1 MSISQNW
8 PVHPLKHSQIKFS
21 SRLIHVPFPQSVN
34 SHGNKIGVGVGEI
47 DGIIDVGILLLEGIE
62 DENIEVDGNGMR
74 KSVVR
79 VGKII
84 VSVISTVV
92 VGMDCVL
99 SDGSSVVCVSVEV
112 DVVVAV
118 NGADDGSMVIRGVGD
133 RDIAAEVVVS
143 CREGLVN
150 RDKEKIGVD
159 SVDEEI
165 MDEGVGVSSNEVM
178 VVVGSRKK
186 SMLVVSGN
194 KTSMLLVSGKRISVV
209 VGTKTRLLAVGKMKS
224 LNVGSKISMLLVS
237 GNNKSVV
244 VGLKMMLLVV
254 GETKSLVVVG
264 ETKSVVIGNKMFM
277 LLVSGNKTSVVVGT
291 KIVVLVAAES
301 LVAGNKILL
310 VIGKKTSVLS
320 GVRKSLVTGEEV
332 IIDEDKLKDEGVREL
347 VTGKL
352 NEGVSMREVSASVC
366 CIVVDVNMK
375 NIGIEVVEISKKSV
389 VEISKKSVG
398 DIAKK
403 SLVNK
408 LELLGVGINEDS
420 GIRDVSGMGVTIG
433 TIVVVGGRKT
443 SLKLSLGEIASV
455 EVDGASVNTVRGI
468 EIDVSTSEGVNMLMD
483 TDNSEVGMGIST
495 TVLVGVIISLDPIVN
510 NTFVLA
516 TDSIT
521 IVVVGG
527 KNTKDVSSIL
537 LLKSTELDGAKEG
550 TVGVGE
556 GMGMGV
562 GVGVGVEVS
571 ISVVKT
577 AVEKGLEL
585 TLSDVDANTV
595 DRGVEVSIKLLCRE
609 RLGVNIVDTLGNDE
623 LENRDELDIEIVV
636 LRTVDIKNGLS
647 DKLILG
653 DTDTLVERMLDKVMV
668 GVRDINDEK
677 NTLVESRISILGLI
691 LNENILLLV
700 GVTIICITV
709 VILSKSNALL
719 IKN

>member
-8 PVHPLKHSQIKFS
+8 PVHPLKHSQIKS
-21 SRLIHVPFPQSVN
+21 CSRLIHVPLPQSVN

-62 DENIEVDGNGMR
+62 DENIGVDGNGMR

-92 VGMDCVL
+92 VGMDRVL
-99 SDGSSVVCVSVEV
+99 SEGSSVVSVSVEV
-112 DVVVAV
+112 DVAV
-118 NGADDGSMVIRGVGD
+118 EANGADDGAIVIRGVGD

-143 CREGLVN
+143 CGEGLVN
-150 RDKEKIGVD
+150 RDKEKMGED

-209 VGTKTRLLAVGKMKS
+209 VGTKTRLLAVGEMKS

-310 VIGKKTSVLS
+310 VIGKKISVLS

-332 IIDEDKLKDEGVREL
+332 ITDEDKLKDEGVREL
-347 VTGKL
+347 AIEKL
-352 NEGVSMREVSASVC
+352 NEGVSMREVSVSGC
-366 CIVVDVNMK
+366 CIDVDM
-375 NIGIEVVEISKKSV
+375 NIGIEVVDISKKSV
-389 VEISKKSVG
+389 I

-403 SLVNK
+403 SLVDK
-408 LELLGVGINEDS
+408 LELLGVGINENS
-420 GIRDVSGMGVTIG
+420 GI
-433 TIVVVGGRKT
+433 
-443 SLKLSLGEIASV
+443 
-455 EVDGASVNTVRGI
+455 
-468 EIDVSTSEGVNMLMD
+468 
-483 TDNSEVGMGIST
+483 
-495 TVLVGVIISLDPIVN
+495 
-510 NTFVLA
+510 
-516 TDSIT
+516 
-521 IVVVGG
+521 
-527 KNTKDVSSIL
+527 
-537 LLKSTELDGAKEG
+537 
-550 TVGVGE
+550 
-556 GMGMGV
+556 
-562 GVGVGVEVS
+562 
-571 ISVVKT
+571 
-577 AVEKGLEL
+577 
-585 TLSDVDANTV
+585 
-595 DRGVEVSIKLLCRE
+595 
-609 RLGVNIVDTLGNDE
+609 
-623 LENRDELDIEIVV
+623 
-636 LRTVDIKNGLS
+636 
-647 DKLILG
+647 
-653 DTDTLVERMLDKVMV
+653 
-668 GVRDINDEK
+668 
-677 NTLVESRISILGLI
+677 
-691 LNENILLLV
+691 
-700 GVTIICITV
+700 
-709 VILSKSNALL
+709 
-719 IKN
+719 

>member
-8 PVHPLKHSQIKFS
+8 PVHPLKHSQIKS
-21 SRLIHVPFPQSVN
+21 CSRLIHVPLPQSVN

-47 DGIIDVGILLLEGIE
+47 DGVIDVGILLLEGIE
-62 DENIEVDGNGMR
+62 DENIGVDGNSMI

-92 VGMDCVL
+92 VGMDRVL
-99 SDGSSVVCVSVEV
+99 SEGSSVVSVSVEV
-112 DVVVAV
+112 DVAVEV
-118 NGADDGSMVIRGVGD
+118 NGADDGAMVIRGVGD

-150 RDKEKIGVD
+150 RDKEKMGED

-178 VVVGSRKK
+178 VVVGSGKK

-209 VGTKTRLLAVGKMKS
+209 VGTKTRLLAVGEMKS
-224 LNVGSKISMLLVS
+224 LIVGSKISMLLVS

-301 LVAGNKILL
+301 LVAGNKTLL
-310 VIGKKTSVLS
+310 VIGKKISVLS

-332 IIDEDKLKDEGVREL
+332 IIDEDTTEDEGVREL

-352 NEGVSMREVSASVC
+352 NEGVSMREVSVSVC
-366 CIVVDVNMK
+366 CIVVDVDMK

-389 VEISKKSVG
+389 VEISKKSVV

-403 SLVNK
+403 SLVDK

-420 GIRDVSGMGVTIG
+420 GIRDVSGMRVTIG

-527 KNTKDVSSIL
+527 KNTKDMSSIL
-537 LLKSTELDGAKEG
+537 LLKSIKLDGAKER
-550 TVGVGE
+550 TVGVGV
-556 GMGMGV
+556 GMGVGV

-595 DRGVEVSIKLLCRE
+595 DRGVEMSIKLLCRE

-623 LENRDELDIEIVV
+623 LEN
-636 LRTVDIKNGLS
+636 
-647 DKLILG
+647 
-653 DTDTLVERMLDKVMV
+653 
-668 GVRDINDEK
+668 
-677 NTLVESRISILGLI
+677 
-691 LNENILLLV
+691 
-700 GVTIICITV
+700 
-709 VILSKSNALL
+709 
-719 IKN
+719 